1 MQILITGVAGLIG
14 SRLADYIIDNT
25 EDKVIGIDD
34 LSGGYIENVNS
45 KVEFYNR
52 DLSEDNIS
60 DIFETH
66 DIDVVYHFACYAAE
80 GLSPFMRKFNYQN
93 NILSTVNIINNCINH
108 KIKRLVYASSMSI
121 YGHGKKNGEIFD
133 ETLPYAPI
141 DPYAVSKMAC
151 EYDIK
156 IAGEQHGLDYV
167 IIRPHNCYSDDTEI
181 LTENGWKLFKDLDPS
196 EKVMTL
202 NKETMTMEYNSPT
215 DYQKFFV
222 DDYMYHFC
230 TQGVDMLVTGDHNMI
245 TRSSSINKIQKISAE
260 EIYNNPSKYY
270 YYETLKSGYTYDT
283 GIEDDIIIPEVK
295 DSKGRPMTNNH
306 QNGGEK
312 RIKAEDWFSF
322 LGWYIS
328 EGSCFKTPSNYIV
341 DISQYETIHSQFC
354 DEIKSLIKRMG
365 FNYYATKTDI
375 KIHSKQLYMF
385 IKSIFGDVKCDK
397 KFIPR
402 DYLNYSRKCLY
413 KLFDSLM
420 KGDGYLDGTGYNTS
434 SIQMANDFCE
444 LLLKIGKCGTIRR
457 KSEEFK
463 GTYDVHICKNT
474 NPAFGDNYTKKIN
487 CEKVRY
493 SGYVYDL
500 TVPNHIIYV
509 RRNGKCCWGSNCFGM
524 KQNIWD
530 KYRNVL
536 GIWMYQ
542 TLNNEPMLIYGDGEQ
557 TRAFS
562 YIDNIL
568 PCLYR
573 CATDP
578 KVSRETINLG
588 GIKQFTIN
596 QACEIL
602 QSITGYDKVV
612 HMEQRHEVKFAVPTY
627 QKSIDL
633 LDYKEEISFEE
644 GLKRMWEWAKVQP
657 MRTRKVWDT
666 YEITD
671 KLYKY
676 WKDVKH

>member
-14 SRLADYIIDNT
+14 SRLADYIIENT

-108 KIKRLVYASSMSI
+108 KINRLVYASSMSV

-151 EYDIK
+151 EMDIK
-156 IAGEQHGLDYV
+156 IANEQHGLDYV
-167 IIRPHNCYSDDTEI
+167 IIRPHN
-181 LTENGWKLFKDLDPS
+181 
-196 EKVMTL
+196 V
-202 NKETMTMEYNSPT
+202 
-215 DYQKFFV
+215 
-222 DDYMYHFC
+222 
-230 TQGVDMLVTGDHNMI
+230 
-245 TRSSSINKIQKISAE
+245 
-260 EIYNNPSKYY
+260 
-270 YYETLKSGYTYDT
+270 
-283 GIEDDIIIPEVK
+283 
-295 DSKGRPMTNNH
+295 
-306 QNGGEK
+306 
-312 RIKAEDWFSF
+312 
-322 LGWYIS
+322 
-328 EGSCFKTPSNYIV
+328 
-341 DISQYETIHSQFC
+341 
-354 DEIKSLIKRMG
+354 
-365 FNYYATKTDI
+365 
-375 KIHSKQLYMF
+375 
-385 IKSIFGDVKCDK
+385 
-397 KFIPR
+397 
-402 DYLNYSRKCLY
+402 
-413 KLFDSLM
+413 
-420 KGDGYLDGTGYNTS
+420 
-434 SIQMANDFCE
+434 
-444 LLLKIGKCGTIRR
+444 
-457 KSEEFK
+457 
-463 GTYDVHICKNT
+463 
-474 NPAFGDNYTKKIN
+474 
-487 CEKVRY
+487 
-493 SGYVYDL
+493 
-500 TVPNHIIYV
+500 
-509 RRNGKCCWGSNCFGM
+509 FGM

-676 WKDVKH
+676 WKDDKH